1 MKDLINSFNKMNFD
15 ICDYFSIIVM
25 LIATWVFKALGF
37 DRFHTK
43 FYRNIININIHIDNW
58 IIKIIIKIKIKNMG
72 FIIILSEIYFDI

>member
-1 MKDLINSFNKMNFD
+1 MNFD

-25 LIATWVFKALGF
+25 LIATWVFKVLGF

>member
-1 MKDLINSFNKMNFD
+1 
-15 ICDYFSIIVM
+15 M

-72 FIIILSEIYFDI
+72 FIIILYFYWFTVKMFMTNFYFVDDNVDEIFIIL